1 MDTKFFELFERDTW
15 IWQTFS
21 GKAYKEQ
28 NTKNGRDSVAKVVKT
43 KTVEDFEQQAKA
55 LQEQG
60 ADVFFQV
67 NIGTGRKASDVT
79 EVAALFLDLDGTPL
93 DPVLADVKAKAI
105 PKPNALV
112 CTSPSRYHVY
122 WLVDDCATAQ
132 FRQAQKLLAKR
143 YGGDPAI
150 HDLSR
155 VMRAPGTTNN
165 KATSPHVV
173 TARVF
178 HPDYCSMHDLIDIN
192 HGVQRTPGAIATQ
205 MMEGEWGELGG
216 QAYDVDQI
224 TAGNRTEAIMSEA
237 GRYIAITPGAN
248 YAEVMTHLK
257 TWEKQ
262 KLRPGDP
269 LKTQESW
276 DSEIAPGVLKFLE
289 SAKAE
294 RERAER
300 EHQQRV
306 AVVAE
311 SGGNASAWERSID
324 NKQYTYDEFVD
335 RFVYVSSEDRVF
347 DLQKQA
353 NAESWKLSSFKTYAA
368 PYKVPGSK
376 TSLATKWLNDS
387 SRRMT
392 VHISTYQPMQWSP
405 KNEYHKSRVV
415 DDELTKVLAYNTYQQ
430 PMIEPSEVL
439 DTDKVSLA
447 IEHIKFLCNYDQKL
461 YTYLLDW
468 LAFTVQQPH
477 ERIPTVPLII
487 SKPGV
492 GKGWLCECMTE
503 LLGDKNVNSLDMSKF
518 AANNQF
524 NGFMVNCKMVVVH
537 ETKASRRVVEA
548 LKSLVTEK
556 ALDINIKYGANKKQH
571 IYANMLMFS
580 NHDDA
585 MPLDE
590 GDRRYVVIRHM
601 GDAKS
606 PAYYTSLFN
615 WLKGDGINHFFRY
628 LLDRDLSGFDFAA
641 PAIMTKAKIAMI
653 QTARSEDEQIV
664 MDAIEEREGVFA
676 LDVIPA
682 SMITRYV
689 EKARGTVLEK
699 GDRIALFKR
708 INEQIR
714 QVGRSGRNSDRQN
727 MYAVRNLEKYADI
740 QPNELRE
747 FYDNAVE
754 IDVESSKLKQVR

>member
-1 MDTKFFELFERDTW
+1 MDKKFFELFERDQW

-28 NTKNGRDSVAKVVKT
+28 NTKNGRDIVARSYT
-43 KTVEDFEQQAKA
+43 TQDIAEFEQKIPA
-55 LQEQG
+55 LQAQG
-60 ADVFFQV
+60 ADIFFQV
-67 NIGTGRKASDVT
+67 NIGPTRKGADVT
-79 EVAALFLDLDGTPL
+79 EVAALFLDLDGAPIN
-93 DPVLADVKAKAI
+93 PVIDDAKAGVI
-105 PKPNALV
+105 PRPNAIV
-112 CTSPSRYHVY
+112 NTRPGRYHVY
-122 WLVDDCATAQ
+122 WLVEDCATAQ
-132 FRQAQKLLAKR
+132 FRQAQKLLANR

-155 VMRAPGTTNN
+155 VMRAPGTMNN
-165 KATSPHVV
+165 KTTTPHPV
-173 TARVF
+173 TAKIL
-178 HPDYCSMHDLIDIN
+178 HPNYCSMHDLIDIN
-192 HGVQRTPGAIATQ
+192 YGVQRTPGAVASQ
-205 MMEGEWGELGG
+205 LMEGEWENLSEN
-216 QAYDVDQI
+216 AYAVDQI

-257 TWEKQ
+257 AWETE

-269 LKTQESW
+269 PKTQESW
-276 DSEIAPGVLKFLE
+276 DSEISPGVQKFLE
-289 SAKAE
+289 NARAE

-300 EHQQRV
+300 EHKERV

-311 SGGNASAWERSID
+311 GGGNASAWERAID
-324 NKQYTYDEFVD
+324 DKQYTYDEWVG

-353 NAESWKLSSFKTYAA
+353 NAESWKLSSFKTWAN
-368 PYKVPGSK
+368 PYKVPGGK

-392 VHISTYQPMQWSP
+392 VHISTYQPTPWSP
-405 KNEYHKSRVV
+405 KNKCHQSRIV

-430 PMIEPSEVL
+430 PMIDPADVL

-447 IEHIKFLCNYDQKL
+447 IEHIKFLCNYDERL
-461 YTYLLDW
+461 YTYMLNW
-468 LAFTVQQPH
+468 LAFTVQQPQ

-606 PAYYTSLFN
+606 PAYYTELFN
-615 WLKGDGINHFFRY
+615 WLKGDGINHLFRY
-628 LLDRDLSGFDFAA
+628 LLDRDLSSFDFAA

-664 MDAIEEREGVFA
+664 MDAIDERDGVFA

-682 SMITRYV
+682 SMITSYV
-689 EKARGTVLEK
+689 EKVRGTVLEK

-708 INEQIR
+708 VNEQIR
-714 QVGRSGRNSDRQN
+714 HVGRAGRNHDRQN
-727 MYAVRNLEKYADI
+727 MYAVRNLEKYGDI
-740 QPNELRE
+740 QPNALRE
-747 FYDNAVE
+747 FYDQAIA
-754 IDVESSKLKQVR
+754 IDTESRKLKQVR